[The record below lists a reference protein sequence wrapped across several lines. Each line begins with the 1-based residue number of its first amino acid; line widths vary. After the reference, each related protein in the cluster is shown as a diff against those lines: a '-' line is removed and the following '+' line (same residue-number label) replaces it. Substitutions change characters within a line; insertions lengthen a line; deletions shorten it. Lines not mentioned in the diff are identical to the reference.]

1 MATRIP
7 AEVFPPGDFIAE
19 ELEAR
24 GWSQIE
30 LADILGRPARLVSEL
45 IAGKR
50 AITPETARGLGAAFG
65 TGPEFWMNLE
75 RDYQLSRAVHDDMVV
90 QRRAHLYSKAPV
102 KEMVKRGWI
111 LHSDN
116 IDVLEKRVKDF
127 LEIENIDDEPALA
140 HAARKRD
147 YSSCSPAQWAW
158 LFRVKQIARH
168 MAVPDYSESALR
180 SVLAKLEQL
189 LAAPEEVRHVPRIL
203 AECGVRFVLVERL
216 PHGNIDGVCC
226 WLNAK
231 SPVIGMSLR
240 RDKIDNFWFVL
251 RHEIEHVLQG
261 DGVDEWMI
269 DWDLVGERAGTGD
282 DLPEEERMA
291 NRAAAEFCVPG
302 DRLGSFLARKHPFY
316 YERDVVAFA
325 KLLNRHPG
333 LIVGQM
339 QFRLNNYSY
348 LTKYLVKVRSIVLP
362 GAIADGWGQTPSLQ
376 FTI

>member
-1 MATRIP
+1 MANRTP

-30 LADILGRPARLVSEL
+30 FADILGRPARLVSEL

-75 RDYQLSRAVHDDMVV
+75 RDYQLSRAVHDDMAV
-90 QRRAHLYSKAPV
+90 QR
-102 KEMVKRGWI
+102 
-111 LHSDN
+111 
-116 IDVLEKRVKDF
+116 F
-127 LEIENIDDEPALA
+127 
-140 HAARKRD
+140 
-147 YSSCSPAQWAW
+147 
-158 LFRVKQIARH
+158 
-168 MAVPDYSESALR
+168 
-180 SVLAKLEQL
+180 
-189 LAAPEEVRHVPRIL
+189 
-203 AECGVRFVLVERL
+203 
-216 PHGNIDGVCC
+216 
-226 WLNAK
+226 
-231 SPVIGMSLR
+231 
-240 RDKIDNFWFVL
+240 
-251 RHEIEHVLQG
+251 
-261 DGVDEWMI
+261 
-269 DWDLVGERAGTGD
+269 
-282 DLPEEERMA
+282 
-291 NRAAAEFCVPG
+291 PG

-376 FTI
+376 FTN

>member
-1 MATRIP
+1 MANRTP

-19 ELEAR
+19 ELESR

-75 RDYQLSRAVHDDMVV
+75 RDYQLSRAAHDDMAVE
-90 QRRAHLYSKAPV
+90 RRARLYSKAPV

-127 LEIENIDDEPALA
+127 LEIEDIDDEPTLP
-140 HAARKRD
+140 HAARKQD
-147 YSSCSPAQWAW
+147 YSICSPAQWAW

-168 MAVPDYSESALR
+168 VAVLDYSSAALR
-180 SVLAKLEQL
+180 SVLARLEQL
-189 LAAPEEVRHVPRIL
+189 LVAPEEVRHVPRLL
-203 AECGVRFVLVERL
+203 AECGVRLVLVERL
-216 PHGNIDGVCC
+216 PNGNIDGVCC
-226 WLNAK
+226 WLDDK

-251 RHEIEHVLQG
+251 RHEIEHVLRG
-261 DGVDEWMI
+261 DGIDEWMI
-269 DWDLVGERAGTGD
+269 DWDLEGERAGTGD
-282 DLPEEERMA
+282 DLPEKERLA

-316 YERDVVAFA
+316 YERDVIAFA

-333 LIVGQM
+333 LVVGQM

-348 LTKYLVKVRSIVLP
+348 LAKHLVKVRSIVLP

-376 FTI
+376 FTD